1 MVSEAELR
9 WALEYNG
16 YERFAGGIDA
26 YHALLQPAMR
36 EYEATGRVPDW
47 CGVDLLRGWA
57 FYRQREHQMDGVSP
71 MARDW
76 DAVLDAIRRHPAALA
91 GDLPPNPA
99 LEPDVDE
106 AGAADPADGALD
118 AARRSALPLTLG
130 HVLSAVG
137 ADHDPP
143 IGLDD
148 ILVIRH
154 AFKPSGH
161 VGLQGPEDVTEDR
174 IREYTRSQDAATT
187 KFPAKPPRY
196 WVILVADG
204 KSRSRLFGVY
214 ENHGEVLAEKTETHR
229 FWDLRRIDFLRSL
242 EDRLVV
248 DWTSPRSWY
257 RWGPSAAKLPVLE
270 IADRDAVAF
279 PGFGRVLLRWDE
291 IQDLIADPRYA
302 EWRAA
307 LSEVQGIYL
316 ITDSSTGKHY
326 VGKADGGERLIGR
339 WSAYARNGHGG
350 NVALRE
356 LAKAAKEAGTPLDG
370 TVEEHARHFVFSI
383 LRVFGPSTPS
393 SEVDAAESHFKD
405 ALMTRT
411 WGLNRN

>member
-1 MVSEAELR
+1 MVNEAETR

-16 YERFAGGIDA
+16 YERFAGGSSGSDA
-26 YHALLQPAMR
+26 LRRLLQPAMR

-47 CGVDLLRGWA
+47 CGVDLLRAWA
-57 FYRQREHQMDGVSP
+57 FYRQREHHMDGVSP

-76 DAVLDAIRRHPAALA
+76 DAVLDAIRRHPAATA
-91 GDLPPNPA
+91 WDLPPTA
-99 LEPDVDE
+99 VGEEERGEPS
-106 AGAADPADGALD
+106 AGD
-118 AARRSALPLTLG
+118 AVETARSAALPLTLG
-130 HVLSAVG
+130 HVLAAVG
-137 ADHDPP
+137 ADHAPP

-161 VGLQGPEDVTEDR
+161 VGLQGPEDVTEGRLHD
-174 IREYTRSQDAATT
+174 YTRSQDISTR
-187 KFPAKPPRY
+187 KFPAEPPRY

-214 ENHGEVLAEKTETHR
+214 ENHGEQLEEKTETNR
-229 FWDLRRIDFLRSL
+229 FWDLRRVDFLRSL

-257 RWGPSAAKLPVLE
+257 RWGPSAATLPVLE
-270 IADRDAVAF
+270 IADRDAIEF
-279 PGFGRVLLRWDE
+279 PGFDRVLLRWHELEELVGDS
-291 IQDLIADPRYA
+291 RYA
-302 EWRAA
+302 AWRAA

-316 ITDSSTGKHY
+316 ITDSSTGKQY
-326 VGKADGGERLIGR
+326 VGKADGAERLIGR
-339 WSAYARNGHGG
+339 WSAYAKNGHGG

-356 LAKAAKEAGTPLDG
+356 LAKAAREAGTTLDG
-370 TVEEHARHFVFSI
+370 AAEDHARHFVFSI
-383 LRVFGPSTPS
+383 LRVFGPSTPP
-393 SEVDAAESHFKD
+393 SEVDAAESHFKS